1 MVMLNLMRTKLSRKP
16 NGGDDMRKAGIG
28 GVGLLSVA
36 MTQSVSGAV
45 VNFDDLT
52 DAVTA
57 TVDGIL
63 VTTGCNFQ
71 SEIGLNACTVVLPNF
86 LATAAT
92 ANFHFYYALDEPPT
106 SDMVQMPSDL
116 IEFSG
121 GPSTTDSKRLA
132 IIMHSDPDLPAV
144 SPYGRVAENGNF
156 QPIPLPA
163 NLPALAVGNTL
174 TVNARSD
181 LGGPGTDVPEPSTAL
196 PTIAGVLGLALWTR
210 RKRST

>member
-1 MVMLNLMRTKLSRKP
+1 MRETS
-16 NGGDDMRKAGIG
+16 IG
-28 GVGLLSVA
+28 GVGLLIVA
-36 MTQSVSGAV
+36 MTQSVSATIV
-45 VNFDDLT
+45 SFDDLT

-57 TVDGIL
+57 TVDGIQ

-86 LATAAT
+86 LATGAT
-92 ANFHFYYALDEPPT
+92 ANFHFYYTLDEPAS
-106 SDMVQMPSDL
+106 SDMVQMPSDV

-144 SPYGRVAENGNF
+144 TPYGRVAENGNF

-163 NLPALAVGNTL
+163 NLPALATGNTL

-181 LGGPGTDVPEPSTAL
+181 LGGPGADVPEPSTGFLAL
-196 PTIAGVLGLALWTR
+196 IGVLGLVHCTR